1 MAREYNE
8 KQLAERMRQS
18 SLRTCVTSAEK
29 KIISFSKDIIFKEEE
44 TASICSGK
52 RFESTTIKSM
62 DVAVGGSVEDLSNDE
77 SIEMEWNQEKAR
89 PWDPWLDGDY
99 NVPRVEAP
107 NEVNFIGGLGPNVGH
122 PRSTVHIQR
131 PTTVQKVY
139 NMRTRNQPVFTFCED
154 PRKANNVVPKKEKI
168 DYRNVERIRK
178 SVERVRLA
186 QNVETPP
193 PSDFSED
200 PTEVNYH
207 IVQKT

>member
-1 MAREYNE
+1 MQNVGKDMNSNSR
-8 KQLAERMRQS
+8 RQS
-18 SLRTCVTSAEK
+18 SFRTSGNAVEK
-29 KIISFSKDIIFKEEE
+29 KISFSKDIYFNKEEE
-44 TASICSGK
+44 MQSICSGQQN
-52 RFESTTIKSM
+52 FETPTIKSM
-62 DVAVGGSVEDLSNDE
+62 NVTVGE
-77 SIEMEWNQEKAR
+77 SIEDQSNGDSIGIEWDREKSR
-89 PWDPWLDGDY
+89 PWDPWLDGDF
-99 NVPRVEAP
+99 NLPKVDLP

-168 DYRNVERIRK
+168 DYRNLKRIRK

-200 PTEVNYH
+200 PTEVTQFN
-207 IVQKT
+207 

>member
-1 MAREYNE
+1 MESSDEFGRSM
-8 KQLAERMRQS
+8 LRSRQS
-18 SLRTCVTSAEK
+18 SMQRRHTSSDK
-29 KIISFSKDIIFKEEE
+29 KIISFSKDIIFAAED
-44 TASICSGK
+44 TGVSVCSS
-52 RFESTTIKSM
+52 RDISDDTVVSM
-62 DVAVGGSVEDLSNDE
+62 DVGVGGSFDDRSNDE

-99 NVPRVEAP
+99 NLPKVELP

-131 PTTVQKVY
+131 ATTVQKVY

-168 DYRNVERIRK
+168 DYRNVKRIRK

-186 QNVETPP
+186 QNIETPP

-200 PTEVNYH
+200 PTEVY
-207 IVQKT
+207 TDFF